1 MCDYG
6 SPDAEDPAVDRHG
19 ATSAT
24 LRAAVSEPPG
34 RLSTGPHLGTSRSA
48 RANWELAPPLVCG
61 DGFRSATVEPFQ
73 VLAEPEAAVYEE
85 WLLERLLDETVALAI
100 KQKLVSH
107 HTTLDGA
114 LVQANASHKSFV
126 PIEAFLK
133 PEEYTQRIRS
143 LDQTQDQD
151 PITSMVTFLGK
162 RRSKQTHV
170 STTDPT
176 QCWATKEMGRRR
188 WRATPSMG

>member
-1 MCDYG
+1 M
-6 SPDAEDPAVDRHG
+6 
-19 ATSAT
+19 
-24 LRAAVSEPPG
+24 
-34 RLSTGPHLGTSRSA
+34 
-48 RANWELAPPLVCG
+48 
-61 DGFRSATVEPFQ
+61 EPFQ

-151 PITSMVTFLGK
+151 PITSMVTFLGE
-162 RRSKQTHV
+162 RRSRQTHV

-176 QCWATKEMGRRR
+176 QC
-188 WRATPSMG
+188 